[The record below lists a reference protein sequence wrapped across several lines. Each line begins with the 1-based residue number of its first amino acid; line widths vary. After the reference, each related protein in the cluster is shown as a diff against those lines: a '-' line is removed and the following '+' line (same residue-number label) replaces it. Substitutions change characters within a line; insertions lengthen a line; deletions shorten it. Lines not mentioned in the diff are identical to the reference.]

1 MVELNRITEAERLPP
16 HSLEAERAVLGTMII
31 DNSTIPRVEAL
42 LLAED
47 FYRTEH
53 QIIYETI
60 ISLYHRDGALDLT
73 TLCDELA
80 RTKVLDKVGG
90 PGYVAGLEDYVITSA
105 NIEHH
110 CKIVF
115 NKSKLRKLIDAVYT
129 IADQALN
136 EVQEPEEILENSEKL
151 IFEIARERAARDFV
165 PIGEIAAEVIDE
177 ISQKYQH
184 KQMVTGLPTGYQKLD
199 NLLSGLQPS
208 DLIIIAGRPS
218 AGKTAFALNIALNVA
233 VHKRC
238 PVGIFSMEMSSS
250 QINHRL
256 LCTLSRIPGDRVRTG
271 YLSGTELKKIT
282 EKAKLLST
290 LPIYIDDT
298 PGLTAIQLRA
308 RAHRLKAL
316 EPELGLLIIDYLQL
330 MRSGTKAENRQQE
343 VTEISH
349 SLKSLAREL
358 GIPVVALSQLSR
370 MVERRKEGDKRP
382 VLSDLRES
390 GAIEQDADVVL
401 FVHRPEMDKHRRGE
415 GDDEQA
421 VRSRPEPGE
430 ECEIIIGKQRNGP
443 LGIVNLIFFPD
454 FTLFAQP
461 A

>member
-1 MVELNRITEAERLPP
+1 MVEVNRITEAERLPP
-16 HSLEAERAVLGTMII
+16 HSLEAERAVLGTMIV

-42 LLAED
+42 LLTED

-60 ISLYHRDGALDLT
+60 IALYHRDGSVDLT
-73 TLCDELA
+73 TLCDELE

-110 CKIVF
+110 SRIVF
-115 NKSKLRKLIDAVYT
+115 NKSKLRKLIDAAYT
-129 IADQALN
+129 IADQAFN
-136 EVQEPEEILENSEKL
+136 EVQEPEDILENSEKL

-165 PIGEIAAEVIDE
+165 AIGEITADAVDE

-184 KQMVTGLPTGYQKLD
+184 KQMVTGLPTGYPKLD

-208 DLIIIAGRPS
+208 DLIIVAGRPS
-218 AGKTAFALNIALNVA
+218 VGKTAFALNVALNVA
-233 VHKRC
+233 RQKHC
-238 PVGIFSMEMSSS
+238 PVGIFSLEMSSS

-256 LCTLSRIPGDRVRTG
+256 LCTLSQVSGNRVRTG
-271 YLSGTELKKIT
+271 YLSGMELKKIT
-282 EKAKLLST
+282 EKAKLLSS

-316 EPELGLLIIDYLQL
+316 EPELGLIVIDYLQL
-330 MRSGTKAENRQQE
+330 MHSGTKADNRQQE

-358 GIPVVALSQLSR
+358 GIPVMALSQLSR

-401 FVHRPEMDKHRRGE
+401 FVHRPELDRRRQLHS
-415 GDDEQA
+415 DDVQSMQ
-421 VRSRPEPGE
+421 SRPEPGE

-443 LGIVNLIFFPD
+443 LGIINLIFFPD
-454 FTLFAQP
+454 FTLFAQRR
-461 A
+461 